1 MRTRRRAKY
10 TWFPNIG
17 FQGADEEDD
26 FAGFPFS
33 VGVPAVAN
41 TLGDANIFELIPDF
55 TADEPTATT
64 DNLSDFIGNEY
75 VLKRV
80 VGKLF
85 ASYNT
90 QNAAG
95 FALLGVGLFIA
106 RSDATAPQLPVG
118 AGTATERKLNYGVLN
133 NQNIREPWLFRR
145 VWQLTNAG
153 IASQTLLGPASTS
166 GHGSVMDG
174 PHIDAKSARRVRK
187 DERLFVCVQA
197 GNPGAAVGA
206 AGSIDGFMDYRV
218 LGALRKAKSRSAF

>member
-1 MRTRRRAKY
+1 MRTRRRPKF

-17 FQGADEEDD
+17 FQGADPEDD
-26 FAGFPFS
+26 FNGFPFS
-33 VGVPAVAN
+33 VGIPAAAN

-64 DNLSDFIGNEY
+64 DNLADFIGNEY
-75 VLKRV
+75 VLKRI

-90 QNAAG
+90 QNAPAFG
-95 FALLGVGLFIA
+95 ILGAGLFVA

-118 AGTATERKLNYGVLN
+118 ARTATERQLNYGVLN
-133 NQNIREPWLFRR
+133 NQNIREPWIWRR

-153 IASQTLLGPASTS
+153 LANQTLLGPASTA
-166 GHGSVMDG
+166 GFGSVMDG

-187 DERLFVCVQA
+187 DERLFVCIQG
-197 GNPGAAVGA
+197 GNPGAAFGA
-206 AGSIDGFMDYRV
+206 AGSVDGYMDYRV